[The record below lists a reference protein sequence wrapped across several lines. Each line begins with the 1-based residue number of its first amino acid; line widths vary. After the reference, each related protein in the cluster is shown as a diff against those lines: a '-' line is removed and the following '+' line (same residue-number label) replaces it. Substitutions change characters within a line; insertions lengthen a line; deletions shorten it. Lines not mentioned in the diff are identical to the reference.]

1 MNYEEYYDNLIK
13 TLNNSIDA
21 ENEIIRNKIFNFL
34 LLWYKKNYE
43 EKIKRCFD
51 NKDENQIVNMTKEI
65 QNICSLSDYR
75 KFQEIYECPQLTEIS
90 KLSNKIFNLIK
101 DCKQRKVSFGINDYN
116 YFINELNKY
125 EQTFPKIIKNR
136 FNEIKSECML
146 DLQYLLKKGNVDS
159 YSFRTYNY
167 LQQFL

>member
-1 MNYEEYYDNLIK
+1 
-13 TLNNSIDA
+13 
-21 ENEIIRNKIFNFL
+21 
-34 LLWYKKNYE
+34 
-43 EKIKRCFD
+43 
-51 NKDENQIVNMTKEI
+51 MTKEI

-101 DCKQRKVSFGINDYN
+101 ECKQRKVSFDIKDYN

-146 DLQYLLKKGNVDS
+146 DLQYLLKQGNVDS